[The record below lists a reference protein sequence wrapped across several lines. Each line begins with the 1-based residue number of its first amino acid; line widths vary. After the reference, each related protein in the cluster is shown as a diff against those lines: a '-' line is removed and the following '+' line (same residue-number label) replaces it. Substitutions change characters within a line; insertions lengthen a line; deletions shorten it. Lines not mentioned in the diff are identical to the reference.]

1 MSIKDTLRA
10 LSPGQEPSPWAK
22 ASFRGFGRPAV
33 TGSEDLSRILEI
45 PRRPPTDLD
54 GPRGEALVELM
65 SKRLSRGFVGSCAC
79 KAEGRPCITRLK
91 PAQAW
96 ALYEAPLAGGI
107 LGPIGVGHGKSI
119 LDILSPLVFPDCKL
133 AVLLIPPSLK
143 EQLLREYLRLR
154 EHFKVPSLRIGN
166 TGHVVKG
173 APVLHVIPYSQFSR
187 AESTALLENL
197 KPDLIIADEGHYLR
211 HRQAARTSR
220 VLRYLA
226 KFPDTRLCVWSGTLT
241 SKSVK
246 DYAHLAAFALKES
259 SPLPLDPNVLEEWSL
274 ALDPSDWPA
283 PPGALEKL
291 CDPGEPL
298 HSAYHRRLV
307 STLGVTATRQSAV
320 DASILICERKA
331 PPIPETLQ
339 RMIKDLRAGWV
350 RPDGE
355 ELVDILQVAKSA
367 RELASGLYLRWKFPR
382 KEPESLIMDW
392 FAARKAWNKELREK
406 LKHRREHLDSPLLC
420 QNAAMRHYNGY
431 SGDLPTWESD
441 AWPKWAEIKDS
452 VYHETEAVWVDDFLA
467 DDAVAWGKKHRG
479 VIWFDVSAFGK
490 RVAEKGGF
498 PLYAGGPEAGARLA
512 REKGDRTLV
521 MSIQAHG
528 TGTDGLQRLF
538 SEQLVANPPSS
549 GQAWDQLLGRLLRIG
564 QTADEVTTYVY
575 RHTDEFKEAIDKAL
589 LEAKYIQDTLGTAH
603 KLMNASFDWSV

>member
-79 KAEGRPCITRLK
+79 RAEGRPCITRLK

-107 LGPIGVGHGKSI
+107 LGPIGVGHGKSV
-119 LDILSPLVFPDCKL
+119 LDILVPLVFPDCKL

-166 TGHVVKG
+166 VGHVVKG

-298 HSAYHRRLV
+298 HGAYHRRLV

-367 RELASGLYLRWKFPR
+367 RELASGFYYRWKFPK
-382 KEPESLIMDW
+382 KEPEALILDW
-392 FAARKAWNKELREK
+392 LQKRKEWNKELREK

-420 QNAAMRHYNGY
+420 QNAAIRYYNGY
-431 SGDLPTWESD
+431 KGDLPVWKAESWP
-441 AWPKWAEIKDS
+441 AWLEIKDQVQPES
-452 VYHETEAVWVDDFLA
+452 EAVWVDDFLA
-467 DDAVAWGKKHRG
+467 KDAALYAVKNRG
-479 VIWFDVSAFGK
+479 VVWYEHSAFGAK
-490 RVAEKGGF
+490 VAE
-498 PLYAGGPEAGARLA
+498 YAGLPLHGGGLGAEERILA
-512 REKGDRTLV
+512 EKGDR
-521 MSIQAHG
+521 SIVASIKAHG
-528 TGTDGLQRLF
+528 TGRDGLQRLF
-538 SEQLVANPPSS
+538 SEQLVANPPAS
-549 GQAWDQLLGRLLRIG
+549 GLAWEQLLGRLHRLN
-564 QTADEVTTYVY
+564 QEADEVTTFVY
-575 RHTDEFKEAIDKAL
+575 RHTEEFRDAWDKAKR
-589 LEAKYIQDTLGTAH
+589 EASYIESTLGSFQ
-603 KLMNASFDWSV
+603 KLLLATPDWV